1 MPRDLWPSVPD
12 RDPDTPPDADREE
25 LARRDEIR
33 RNLEESGLDLD
44 EFDDDEAE
52 ELSDLL

>member
-1 MPRDLWPSVPD
+1 
-12 RDPDTPPDADREE
+12 

>member
-1 MPRDLWPSVPD
+1 VPRDLWPSVPD

-25 LARRDEIR
+25 LARRDGIR